1 MRHQAEGLAQ
11 VLRNL
16 AENARDAMPNG
27 GTLRVATEARGAEYR
42 IRFQDTGP
50 GITPENLGKVFD
62 PYFSTKPRGS
72 VRGMG
77 LGLALCEVL
86 AKAHRG
92 TLSVASEPG
101 HGATFT
107 LCLPLVEPA

>member
-1 MRHQAEGLAQ
+1 MKIPAC
-11 VLRNL
+11 VL
-16 AENARDAMPNG
+16 M
-27 GTLRVATEARGAEYR
+27 TC
-42 IRFQDTGP
+42 
-50 GITPENLGKVFD
+50 
-62 PYFSTKPRGS
+62 
-72 VRGMG
+72 